1 MLVNIFLTQVKPRE
15 LDTKNIFPVRTTE
28 WICSSQTCRER
39 DRFSAGVASHKF
51 SAWKDG
57 R

>member
-1 MLVNIFLTQVKPRE
+1 MWVNIFLTQVKHRV

-39 DRFSAGVASHKF
+39 DTFSAGVASHRF
-51 SAWKDG
+51 SARKDG